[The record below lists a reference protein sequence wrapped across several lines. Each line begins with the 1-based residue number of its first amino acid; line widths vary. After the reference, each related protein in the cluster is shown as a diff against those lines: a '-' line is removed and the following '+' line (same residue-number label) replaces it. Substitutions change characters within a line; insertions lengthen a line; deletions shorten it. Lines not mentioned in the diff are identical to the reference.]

1 MFIILGVP
9 MLINSKI
16 ITNKN
21 IIKKTTENLKFNK
34 ILLNKKIIQNN
45 FDVIEILT
53 FHRIDDDFYDK
64 NIGISLDV
72 NLIYTILIKQ
82 FKNVS
87 ITKIRNKSDLNK
99 LAKRKPN
106 LVFSGIKYF
115 DFSHK
120 KIWLNEFLDQHGI
133 SYISSKKSAY
143 DNEKDKSFA
152 KKIMQKNKIET
163 SQFFIAKPGQYKTES
178 SLPLDYPLFVKPLD
192 GGDSIGIDKNSIV
205 YNFKQFQ
212 EKVLEINLNQKSV
225 SIVEN
230 YLSGKEYS
238 VGIFEHK
245 LSNSLL
251 AMPIEIIVK
260 SDKKGHRI
268 LDYHTKQNDTEKVT
282 AVTNPIIHKQ
292 LCDLA
297 KKAFKVLKG
306 SLIGR
311 IDIKMNDHNI
321 PHFIEANLM
330 PGLKKGYFYRS
341 CAINLKINYEQMIL
355 KIASNALSSSNNKFN
370 KVLFLRKGINLEK
383 KIIKKVIKKLIA

>member
-1 MFIILGVP
+1 
-9 MLINSKI
+9 
-16 ITNKN
+16 
-21 IIKKTTENLKFNK
+21 
-34 ILLNKKIIQNN
+34 
-45 FDVIEILT
+45 
-53 FHRIDDDFYDK
+53 
-64 NIGISLDV
+64 
-72 NLIYTILIKQ
+72 
-82 FKNVS
+82 
-87 ITKIRNKSDLNK
+87 
-99 LAKRKPN
+99 
-106 LVFSGIKYF
+106 
-115 DFSHK
+115 
-120 KIWLNEFLDQHGI
+120 
-133 SYISSKKSAY
+133 
-143 DNEKDKSFA
+143 
-152 KKIMQKNKIET
+152 MQKNKIET

-192 GGDSIGIDKNSIV
+192 GGDSIRIDKNSIV

>member
-143 DNEKDKSFA
+143 DNEKGKSFA
-152 KKIMQKNKIET
+152 KK
-163 SQFFIAKPGQYKTES
+163 
-178 SLPLDYPLFVKPLD
+178 
-192 GGDSIGIDKNSIV
+192 
-205 YNFKQFQ
+205 
-212 EKVLEINLNQKSV
+212 
-225 SIVEN
+225 
-230 YLSGKEYS
+230 
-238 VGIFEHK
+238 
-245 LSNSLL
+245 
-251 AMPIEIIVK
+251 
-260 SDKKGHRI
+260 
-268 LDYHTKQNDTEKVT
+268 
-282 AVTNPIIHKQ
+282 
-292 LCDLA
+292 
-297 KKAFKVLKG
+297 
-306 SLIGR
+306 
-311 IDIKMNDHNI
+311 
-321 PHFIEANLM
+321 
-330 PGLKKGYFYRS
+330 
-341 CAINLKINYEQMIL
+341 
-355 KIASNALSSSNNKFN
+355 
-370 KVLFLRKGINLEK
+370 
-383 KIIKKVIKKLIA
+383 